1 MRLPRVEL
9 PRLSRSW
16 SARLEIRPRLAS
28 PSLKRWSKLA
38 AIRRQIATPPVRL
51 IRPGTQSHRHLDCVE
66 CRPCSE
72 LSYCRGPL
80 PLRGSRAA
88 APPFPELLA
97 ALVFPTGRSRQR
109 SHSDA
114 LAVCAE
120 QNGIGLFHRELRDSR
135 GGYPV
140 AFGYR
145 RSSYQLA
152 IASAATTLSTGPDS
166 ASFRVAVATS
176 DGS

>member
-16 SARLEIRPRLAS
+16 SARLEIRRRLAS
-28 PSLKRWSKLA
+28 PSLKRWSKFA

-66 CRPCSE
+66 CRPCPQ

-97 ALVFPTGRSRQR
+97 ALVS
-109 SHSDA
+109 
-114 LAVCAE
+114 
-120 QNGIGLFHRELRDSR
+120 
-135 GGYPV
+135 
-140 AFGYR
+140 
-145 RSSYQLA
+145 QLA
-152 IASAATTLSTGPDS
+152 DQGKGLTL
-166 ASFRVAVATS
+166 
-176 DGS
+176 